1 VVPLDK
7 EDDVYAE
14 AYNIDIEKHIFLI
27 IFVKNH
33 LQGQVLMTTRD
44 ECKSSTN

>member
-1 VVPLDK
+1 MVPLDK

-14 AYNIDIEKHIFLI
+14 AYNIEKHIFLI

-44 ECKSSTN
+44 ECKY